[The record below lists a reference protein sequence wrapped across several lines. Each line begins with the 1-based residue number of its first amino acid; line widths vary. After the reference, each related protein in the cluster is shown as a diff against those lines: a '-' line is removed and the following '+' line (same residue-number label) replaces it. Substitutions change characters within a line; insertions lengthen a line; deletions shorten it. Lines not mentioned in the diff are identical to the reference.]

1 MTQRVKTIRQIDA
14 DMLCC
19 IKKQKDKDE
28 HISFTQRPKDMC

>member
-1 MTQRVKTIRQIDA
+1 
-14 DMLCC
+14 MLCC